1 MLHQPSGGAGGQ
13 TSDIRIEAK
22 EILKIRE
29 KINTLISTV
38 SEVTGKNF
46 IVDPR
51 VKGKVTVI
59 SATPMDKKAVYETF
73 LAVLQVQ
80 GFAAVPA
87 GNAVKII
94 PETNARSD
102 AGIANRS
109 GAGMPLDDVVTHVF
123 ALQNVSAAQLV
134 PILRPLVPQWGHL
147 AAYPGNNMLV
157 ISDRAGNVARLA
169 DIINK
174 LDNGGDRDIES
185 VPLENAAAAEVVRIL
200 TTMIQQN
207 KQADPTASA
216 AAVIADERS
225 NAVLVGGD
233 KTERARIIS
242 IIQRLDSPLKDN
254 DGATQVVYLRYASA
268 ENLAPILEGYAQ
280 QANSSA
286 GGSSSA
292 PATPASSASSGSG
305 GFEKTRVLADK
316 DTNALVITAPPK
328 TMRQIRNVIAQLD
341 IQRPQVLVQAI
352 IAEVSVTRS
361 SQLGL
366 DFAVYNPN
374 GGAAASI
381 LDSSTLS
388 ALTSVATT
396 GNPLAGLGALGQG
409 INIGG
414 AVIQNEGRSGTSF
427 AVLLKALRSDGDTN
441 VLSTPTLTS
450 LDNEESEVSVGQEV
464 PFLSGSYSNSNTT
477 TSGTVNPFQTI
488 ERKDVGLK
496 LGVTPQ
502 INEGNSVKLKIKLES
517 SSVAS
522 GGAGTANLVTNKR
535 TITNT
540 VNVDS
545 GQVLVLGGLTD
556 DNLNDGVS
564 GVPLLSSIPV
574 LGNLFKSRSV
584 SKVKRNLMV
593 FIHPT
598 ILRSKEEGDF
608 YTQRKYDSVRDIQV
622 RAAEKSK
629 VPLIGGSRIVMPELE
644 AYIRD
649 NTAPPSVT
657 PPPASRATSPNV
669 DPASTPASS
678 SPAPTPIPPPAVSPS
693 SAPTPIPAP
702 AAAPPAAVD
711 RSKLAPNVLVIP
723 AERPSTAAPAGSR

>member
-1 MLHQPSGGAGGQ
+1 MRLLPLALAALLFAGSVHADV
-13 TSDIRIEAK
+13 TLN
-22 EILKIRE
+22 LKDAE
-29 KINTLISTV
+29 INTLISTV

-59 SATPMDKKAVYETF
+59 SATPMDKKAVYDTF

-102 AGIANRS
+102 AGIANRN

-169 DIINK
+169 GIIEK

-216 AAVIADERS
+216 ATVIADERS

-242 IIQRLDSPLKDN
+242 IIQRLDSPLKEN

-280 QANSSA
+280 QANTAASGA
-286 GGSSSA
+286 SSA
-292 PATPASSASSGSG
+292 PAASSAAASSGNSA
-305 GFEKTRVLADK
+305 FEKTRVLADK

-381 LDSSTLS
+381 LDSSTLT

-396 GNPLAGLGALGQG
+396 GNPLAGLGAIGQG

-414 AVIQNEGRSGTSF
+414 AVIQDEGRSGTSF

-464 PFLSGSYSNSNTT
+464 PFLSGSYSNSTT
-477 TSGTVNPFQTI
+477 TSSGTVNPFQTI

-598 ILRSKEEGDF
+598 ILRTKDEGDF

-649 NTAPPSVT
+649 NSAPASVT
-657 PPPASRATSPNV
+657 RPAPSA
-669 DPASTPASS
+669 PAPAAPSAPTPAPSGEPAAS
-678 SPAPTPIPPPAVSPS
+678 SPAPTPIPPPPAA
-693 SAPTPIPAP
+693 SAPTPVPATT
-702 AAAPPAAVD
+702 VD

-723 AERPSTAAPAGSR
+723 AERPSTSTAPAGSR

>member
-1 MLHQPSGGAGGQ
+1 MRLLPLALAAALFAGSAYADV
-13 TSDIRIEAK
+13 TLN
-22 EILKIRE
+22 LKDAE
-29 KINTLISTV
+29 INTLISTV

-102 AGIANRS
+102 AGIASRN

-169 DIINK
+169 DIITK

-200 TTMIQQN
+200 TAMIQQN
-207 KQADPTASA
+207 KQADPTASTA
-216 AAVIADERS
+216 TVIADERS

-233 KTERARIIS
+233 KTDRARIIS

-280 QANSSA
+280 QANTSA
-286 GGSSSA
+286 SSSA
-292 PATPASSASSGSG
+292 PATSSAAASSGNSA
-305 GFEKTRVLADK
+305 FEKTRVLADK

-381 LDSSTLS
+381 LDSATLS

-396 GNPLAGLGALGQG
+396 GNPLAGLGAIGQG

-414 AVIQNEGRSGTSF
+414 AVIQDEGRSGTSF

-477 TSGTVNPFQTI
+477 SSGTVNPFQTI

-598 ILRSKEEGDF
+598 ILRTKDEGDF
-608 YTQRKYDSVRDIQV
+608 YTQRKYDSVRDVQV

-644 AYIRD
+644 AFIRE
-649 NTAPPSVT
+649 NTAPQSAT
-657 PPPASRATSPNV
+657 PPPAPKVSS
-669 DPASTPASS
+669 PASQPAPASEPAAS
-678 SPAPTPIPPPAVSPS
+678 SPAPTPIPPPA
-693 SAPTPIPAP
+693 
-702 AAAPPAAVD
+702 AAAPAPVPAATVD

-723 AERPSTAAPAGSR
+723 AERPSTSTAPAGSR